1 MKIVFLFILFLNY
14 KGYSSVAPWK
24 EAAPKKSLHMEPKED
39 DFPGHIARGTNQFA
53 LEINERATPSTEG
66 SEDTIPTRNHHRRM
80 IYSNSVTALLAICV
94 TSGVTLAIH
103 FSNCKK

>member
-1 MKIVFLFILFLNY
+1 MKTAILLLYILNTSAMN
-14 KGYSSVAPWK
+14 KTELQRSPKSSQLNSHDLPAL
-24 EAAPKKSLHMEPKED
+24 AHPKPEFMIEM
-39 DFPGHIARGTNQFA
+39 T
-53 LEINERATPSTEG
+53 ERATPSTEG